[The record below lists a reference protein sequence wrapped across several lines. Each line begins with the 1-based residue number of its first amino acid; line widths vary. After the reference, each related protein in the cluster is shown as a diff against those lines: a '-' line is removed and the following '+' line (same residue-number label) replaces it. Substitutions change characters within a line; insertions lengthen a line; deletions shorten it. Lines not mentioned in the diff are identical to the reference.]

1 MMWVWHTGLAGLS
14 NTHRTVGTLSSPRAH
29 SCQQSNAYV
38 EGESSLQIRQ
48 LSRRSCS
55 LRRVS
60 KIFVEIFHEH
70 LQIHKIHEIKDPQK
84 ILRYMVVCSLV
95 PRPHPLT
102 RKRVWWLL
110 STALAVPSQQSWF
123 LNNWTI
129 IASLHCAISLA
140 CSESILL
147 TLHNQE
153 SAQCSQDPF
162 PRERVG
168 SGHETSLYLTSGQNF
183 FFPVWLNQS
192 HTVQHNP
199 CTPHRPDE
207 NKMES

>member
-48 LSRRSCS
+48 LSQRSCS

-110 STALAVPSQQSWF
+110 STSLAVPSQQSWF

-129 IASLHCAISLA
+129 ISVLFHWLVQNRYCWHFTTKKVLNAHKTLFLVRGWGLGTRLVCISLVDKI
-140 CSESILL
+140 SSSL
-147 TLHNQE
+147 
-153 SAQCSQDPF
+153 
-162 PRERVG
+162 
-168 SGHETSLYLTSGQNF
+168 SG
-183 FFPVWLNQS
+183 
-192 HTVQHNP
+192 
-199 CTPHRPDE
+199 
-207 NKMES
+207 